1 MTAVD
6 NDEHNFLGTHILGE
20 MYGIDAELLDNMD
33 VLGQALNQ
41 GIEKSGATL
50 CDMQSKQFEP
60 QGITMLALLSE
71 SHASIHT
78 YPDKGAL
85 FFDAFTCGRR
95 CQPMRIA
102 DALAEA
108 LKPSHKVIKEISRGM
123 EDH

>member
-41 GIEKSGATL
+41 GIEKKAERRFVICSPSSLNRRASPCL
-50 CDMQSKQFEP
+50 HCCR
-60 QGITMLALLSE
+60 
-71 SHASIHT
+71 SHTPRFTHT
-78 YPDKGAL
+78 QTKAL

-102 DALAEA
+102 DARRGPEA
-108 LKPSHKVIKEISRGM
+108 LA
-123 EDH
+123 